1 MNYQTA
7 RNMSYK
13 ELRLAFKSFLF
24 NQGKKENTVNSMT
37 QCVFFIYRNCGADK
51 FWDTVEADETG
62 RRQMI
67 LDALH
72 QYSTP
77 KVATYINGYMTSYRR
92 FREFLEVPSAPEI
105 AEGKPT
111 AVAASEETTRYIK
124 HKDEKVL
131 DAQEIE
137 RVHKTVIE
145 SPDYGTDYE
154 LITRAFRKFPLNKDP
169 EIIAMKIALIDM
181 TNSTHLGVHRSQVST
196 SDLVKLIMSI
206 PDFDERVR
214 QGDPELV
221 NILAKNTGR
230 INLFS
235 FATKYC
241 TYHNVDI
248 YRNDDYSIFDSVVAK
263 SLPQYSPIVTAADIT
278 RWRKAYNYQAFSDCI
293 TEILDRN
300 EIQID
305 FRRRKFD
312 HYIWYTNR

>member
-1 MNYQTA
+1 MDYRTA
-7 RNMSYK
+7 KNMSYK
-13 ELRLAFKSFLF
+13 ELRLAFRSFLF
-24 NQGKKENTVNSMT
+24 NQGKKENTVNTMT
-37 QCVFFIYRNCGADK
+37 NEVFFLWRKCGQET
-51 FWDTVEADETG
+51 FWQAVQADEAV
-62 RRQMI
+62 RRNI
-67 LDALH
+67 VLDAINR
-72 QYSTP
+72 YSTEGL
-77 KVATYINGYMTSYRR
+77 AAYISGFMTSYRR
-92 FREFLEVPSAPEI
+92 FLEFLEVPSVPEI
-105 AEGKPT
+105 VEGKPK
-111 AVAASEETTRYIK
+111 AVAGSERIRHVR
-124 HKDEKVL
+124 HKDVKTL

-137 RVHKTVIE
+137 QVHKTVIE

-154 LITRAFRKFPLNKDP
+154 LITRAFCKFPLNNDP

-196 SDLVKLIMSI
+196 SDLVQLIMNI

-221 NILAKNTGR
+221 NILARNTGK

-248 YRNDDYSIFDSVVAK
+248 YRNDNYSIFDSVVAK
-263 SLPQYSPIVTAADIT
+263 SLPRYSPTATAANIA
-278 RWRKAYNYQAFSDCI
+278 RWRKSYNYQAFADCI

-300 EIQID
+300 EIHID

>member
-13 ELRLAFKSFLF
+13 ELKLAFRSFLF

-51 FWDTVEADETG
+51 FWDTVEADETN

-92 FREFLEVPSAPEI
+92 FLEFLEIPFVLETIEVKPQPGAVPER
-105 AEGKPT
+105 
-111 AVAASEETTRYIK
+111 TRRVRFQNVKI
-124 HKDEKVL
+124 L

-263 SLPQYSPIVTAADIT
+263 SLSRYSPIATAADIT

-300 EIQID
+300 GIQID

>member
-13 ELRLAFKSFLF
+13 ELRLAFRSFLF

-37 QCVFFIYRNCGADK
+37 QCVFFIYRNCGENR
-51 FWDTVEADETG
+51 FWDTVEADEAN

-92 FREFLEVPSAPEI
+92 FLEFLEIPVVPETLEA
-105 AEGKPT
+105 KPQPM
-111 AVAASEETTRYIK
+111 AVSERTRHVRPQNVKI
-124 HKDEKVL
+124 L

-154 LITRAFRKFPLNKDP
+154 LITRAFCKFPLNNDP

-206 PDFDERVR
+206 SDFDERVR

-221 NILAKNTGR
+221 NLLARNTGKV
-230 INLFS
+230 NLFS

-263 SLPQYSPIVTAADIT
+263 SLPRYSPIATAADIT
-278 RWRKAYNYQAFSDCI
+278 RWRKSYNYQAFADCI

-300 EIQID
+300 EIHID